1 MTWADFWALI
11 GTLDGEATQENCQH
25 LAEELSRRS
34 VPDVIG
40 FAERHA
46 EALYRLDQEKFGTLP
61 VVDLTTR
68 DGSPFPQSSDVFLY
82 TRCAVVAAGQ
92 TVWESV
98 FFDVD
103 KFAPYTSTEYDG
115 EWGRR
120 ATEGGEDRVVATQS
134 IERHVRDP
142 LEGEPPDRG
151 CPAGSHSSDH
161 RTVLPIQ
168 HFTDVERLDQLGQ
181 VPAVVVCRVGEGH
194 SVDHVLKTRA
204 RARCIRWARGGDA
217 EAGCAGADSAGG
229 DVALSSV
236 AAAVTDDLQSSGRY

>member
-151 CPAGSHSSDH
+151 VQPVHTHQTIGQYCRSSTSPMSNALISSAKYPPLWCAELEKATAWTTFSKRGRGRGRAVSAGLEVGTQKPDAQE
-161 RTVLPIQ
+161 PI
-168 HFTDVERLDQLGQ
+168 
-181 VPAVVVCRVGEGH
+181 VPAVTSHCPQLR
-194 SVDHVLKTRA
+194 
-204 RARCIRWARGGDA
+204 
-217 EAGCAGADSAGG
+217 
-229 DVALSSV
+229 
-236 AAAVTDDLQSSGRY
+236 QQ